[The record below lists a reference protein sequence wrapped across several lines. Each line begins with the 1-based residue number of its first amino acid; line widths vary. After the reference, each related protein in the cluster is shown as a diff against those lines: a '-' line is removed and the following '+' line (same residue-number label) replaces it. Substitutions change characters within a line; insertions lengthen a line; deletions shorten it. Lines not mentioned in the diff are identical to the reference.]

1 MLFISLTLFSCKKS
15 AEYFL
20 ESGNEKYNLYDYKG
34 AIEDYSLAIEGD
46 SNLAIA
52 YNNRG
57 LAKINLNRSIPN
69 YPPKDKDS
77 IKKSILSDYNMAI
90 KLSPKMFE
98 VYNNKA
104 VALISLRCEN
114 GNPKYNKDVIVNL
127 NKAIALNPK
136 YSLAYYN
143 RAVAKRNSSFI
154 GAEYQDIMDDCT
166 KAIDLNPN
174 FAPSYIARAEI
185 KEILNDF
192 KGVLEDYS
200 TAIKLCPKNSKYD
213 LYYFRG
219 STKYSLK
226 DFNGAIEDFNS
237 ALLYARNTKDSLYAL
252 KLRLYANCRIDPNSD
267 NSKKQSLFL
276 TKFEHSKSY
285 KLLFKK

>member
-1 MLFISLTLFSCKKS
+1 MKPILFLLFISLTLFSCKKS

-98 VYNNKA
+98 VY
-104 VALISLRCEN
+104 
-114 GNPKYNKDVIVNL
+114 L